1 MLKINLLRERKGTTV
16 VLAGRLVGPW
26 VQEARRCWM
35 EAGAACGEPCR
46 VDLRET
52 THVDEAG
59 KTLLAE
65 MFRQGVTFEVK
76 GCLMRAIVESLGAAP
91 GPSSHGRPAPQPVG
105 ESRGS

>member
-1 MLKINLLRERKGTTV
+1 MLKISLLRERQGTTV

-26 VQEARRCWM
+26 VQEARRCWL
-35 EAGAACGEPCR
+35 EAGAAFGDPCR

-59 KTLLAE
+59 KVLLSE
-65 MFRQGVTFEVK
+65 MFRQGVRFEAR
-76 GCLMRAIVESLGAAP
+76 GCLMRAIVESLGVAP
-91 GPSSHGRPAPQPVG
+91 GLPSHGGAVPQTVG